1 MMADPGVFEFE
12 KPSFLIKESVGVA
25 QIPVTRANGC
35 DGRVA
40 VSWVTRDLTA
50 RSGLDYTGGEGAL
63 VFEHGETAK
72 MIEISVHNDLV
83 SSALLLILL
92 RVPSILCRVVVTG
105 DTVAYRS
112 VVKYGKGKKGKGMV
126 LDIAPL
132 NDAQ

>member
-1 MMADPGVFEFE
+1 MADPGVFEFE

-40 VSWVTRDLTA
+40 VNWVTRDLTA

-83 SSALLLILL
+83 SSAHSSPCLLLLIRPTL
-92 RVPSILCRVVVTG
+92 PCCRYWQQWRM
-105 DTVAYRS
+105 DLS
-112 VVKYGKGKKGKGMV
+112 
-126 LDIAPL
+126 
-132 NDAQ
+132 